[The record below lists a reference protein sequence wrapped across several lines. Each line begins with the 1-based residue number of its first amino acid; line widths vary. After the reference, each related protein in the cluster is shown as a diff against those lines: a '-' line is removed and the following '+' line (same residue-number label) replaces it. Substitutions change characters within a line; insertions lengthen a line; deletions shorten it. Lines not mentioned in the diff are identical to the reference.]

1 MATDGGFDYQCH
13 AALTRSPDMIRT
25 SKIDELGCRSRPPRL
40 RPLLAQLC
48 RHENPPGTEG
58 IGDKLPD
65 SLSGKSRSFDHPTLI
80 AEATGPLE
88 GESRQRMLP
97 AVAVRELV
105 TGDTGVIN
113 PDDEAPSGGAVSA
126 ATKKAAWRRM
136 LSTNSLAT
144 AVHLANRQHRLDPIH
159 PPHELRWRFQ
169 VVFTREPTAP
179 GRDMKIRRPH
189 ARPRRH

>member
-144 AVHLANRQHRLDPIH
+144 AVHLANLPHPLRPIRPPHRLPCRVPVVSTPR
-159 PPHELRWRFQ
+159 PP
-169 VVFTREPTAP
+169 AP
-179 GRDMKIRRPH
+179 GPGITIK
-189 ARPRRH
+189 